1 MIIIMIMIMKKL
13 TLSAL
18 ALTTAF
24 LMAGCDSQDKKAAAG
39 GKASTVLRVGST
51 GQSYPS
57 GFKQDNKLVG
67 FDVEVTETIAKDLN
81 YKIEWVTTDFSG
93 LMGQLEANKLDTVAN
108 VVAITPARKEK
119 YNFADVYSYYSSQIV
134 THKDN
139 TNINTLDDLKGKTV
153 AGVFSYNYL
162 NNLKKAFAD
171 GSVTIRTYE
180 TRDGAMNDAL
190 SKRVEGYVNSRPILL
205 AEINKRNLPFKL
217 VGDPLVIEEV
227 SFPFH
232 KDEKGDKL
240 REQFNAELAKM
251 RADGRLKEISV
262 KYFGEDIITAPQAH

>member
-1 MIIIMIMIMKKL
+1 MMKKV
-13 TLSAL
+13 TLSVL

-24 LMAGCDSQDKKAAAG
+24 LVAGCDS
-39 GKASTVLRVGST
+39 GKSGSEQGKVLKVGST

-81 YKIEWVTTDFSG
+81 YKVEWVTADFSG
-93 LMGQLEANKLDTVAN
+93 LMGQLEARKLDTVAN
-108 VVAITPARKEK
+108 VVAITPARQEK
-119 YNFADVYSYYSSQIV
+119 YNFAQPYSYYGSQIV

-139 TNINTLDDLKGKTV
+139 TDINTLADLKGKTV
-153 AGVFSYNYL
+153 AGVLGSNHV

-171 GSVTIRTYE
+171 GSVNIRTYE

-217 VGDPLVIEEV
+217 VGEPLVIEEV

-232 KDEKGDKL
+232 KDENGDAL
-240 REQFNAELAKM
+240 RKQFDAELTKM
-251 RADGRLKEISV
+251 REDGRLKALAE
-262 KYFGEDIITAPQAH
+262 KYFGEDISVPPKK

>member
-1 MIIIMIMIMKKL
+1 MMKKV
-13 TLSAL
+13 TLSVL

-24 LMAGCDSQDKKAAAG
+24 LVAGCDS
-39 GKASTVLRVGST
+39 GKSSAEQEKVLKVGST

-81 YKIEWVTTDFSG
+81 YKVEWVTADFSG
-93 LMGQLEANKLDTVAN
+93 LMGQLEARKLDTVAN
-108 VVAITPARKEK
+108 VVAITPARQEK
-119 YNFADVYSYYSSQIV
+119 YNFAQPYSYYGSQIV

-139 TNINTLDDLKGKTV
+139 TDINTLADLKGKTV
-153 AGVFSYNYL
+153 AGVLGSNHV

-171 GSVTIRTYE
+171 GSVNIRTYE

-217 VGDPLVIEEV
+217 VGEPLVIEEV

-232 KDEKGDKL
+232 KDENGDAL
-240 REQFNAELAKM
+240 RKQFDAELTKM
-251 RADGRLKEISV
+251 REDGRLKALAE
-262 KYFGEDIITAPQAH
+262 KYFGEDISVPPKK

>member
-1 MIIIMIMIMKKL
+1 MIMKKL

-39 GKASTVLRVGST
+39 GEASTVLRVGST

-81 YKIEWVTTDFSG
+81 YKIEWVTADFSG

-119 YNFADVYSYYSSQIV
+119 YNFADVYSYYGSQIV

-139 TNINTLDDLKGKTV
+139 ANINTLDDLKGKTV
-153 AGVFSYNYL
+153 AGVLGSNHV

-240 REQFNAELAKM
+240 REQFNAELTKM

-262 KYFGEDIITAPQAH
+262 KYFGEDITTAPQAH

>member
-1 MIIIMIMIMKKL
+1 MMKKV
-13 TLSAL
+13 TLSVL

-24 LMAGCDSQDKKAAAG
+24 LVAGCDS
-39 GKASTVLRVGST
+39 GKSGSEQEKVLKVGST

-81 YKIEWVTTDFSG
+81 YKVEWVTADFSG
-93 LMGQLEANKLDTVAN
+93 LMGQLEARKLDTVAN
-108 VVAITPARKEK
+108 VVAITPARQEK
-119 YNFADVYSYYSSQIV
+119 YNFAQPYSYYGSQIV

-139 TNINTLDDLKGKTV
+139 TDINTLADLKGKTV
-153 AGVFSYNYL
+153 AGVLGSNHV

-171 GSVTIRTYE
+171 GSVNIRTYE

-217 VGDPLVIEEV
+217 VGEPLVIEEV

-232 KDEKGDKL
+232 KDEKGDAL
-240 REQFNAELAKM
+240 RKQFDAELTKM
-251 RADGRLKEISV
+251 REDGRLKAISE
-262 KYFGEDIITAPQAH
+262 KYFGEDITVSPAK

>member
-1 MIIIMIMIMKKL
+1 MIMKKA
-13 TLSAL
+13 TLSVLAL
-18 ALTTAF
+18 AAAF
-24 LMAGCDSQDKKAAAG
+24 LAAGCDSQDKAASQG
-39 GKASTVLRVGST
+39 EKVLRAGST

-67 FDVEVTETIAKDLN
+67 FDIEITETIAKELN
-81 YKIEWVTTDFSG
+81 YKVEWVTADFSG
-93 LMGQLEANKLDTVAN
+93 LMGQFEAGKLDTVAN
-108 VVAITPARKEK
+108 VVAITPVRKEK
-119 YNFADVYSYYSSQIV
+119 YNFAQPYSYYGSQIV

-139 TNINTLDDLKGKTV
+139 ADINTLDDLKGKTV
-153 AGVFSYNYL
+153 AGVLGSNHI
-162 NNLKKAFAD
+162 NNLKKAFPD

-217 VGDPLVIEEV
+217 VGDSLVVEEV

-232 KDEKGDKL
+232 KTEQGDVLRKQFDEQLSKL
-240 REQFNAELAKM
+240 RD
-251 RADGRLKEISV
+251 DGRLKELSI
-262 KYFGEDIITAPQAH
+262 KYFGEDITTPPAAH

>member
-1 MIIIMIMIMKKL
+1 MMKKV
-13 TLSAL
+13 TLSVL

-24 LMAGCDSQDKKAAAG
+24 LVAGCDSGKSGAG
-39 GKASTVLRVGST
+39 QEKVLKVGST

-81 YKIEWVTTDFSG
+81 YKVEWVTADFSG
-93 LMGQLEANKLDTVAN
+93 LMGQLEAKKLDTVAN
-108 VVAITPARKEK
+108 VVAITPARQEK
-119 YNFADVYSYYSSQIV
+119 YNFAQPYSYYGSQIV

-139 TNINTLDDLKGKTV
+139 TNINTLADLKGKTV
-153 AGVFSYNYL
+153 AGVLGSNHV

-171 GSVTIRTYE
+171 GSVNIRTYE

-217 VGDPLVIEEV
+217 VGEPLVVEEV

-232 KDEKGDKL
+232 KDENGDAL
-240 REQFNAELAKM
+240 RKQFDAELTKM
-251 RADGRLKEISV
+251 REDGRLKALAE
-262 KYFGEDIITAPQAH
+262 KYFGEDISVPPKK

>member
-1 MIIIMIMIMKKL
+1 M
-13 TLSAL
+13 
-18 ALTTAF
+18 
-24 LMAGCDSQDKKAAAG
+24 
-39 GKASTVLRVGST
+39 
-51 GQSYPS
+51 
-57 GFKQDNKLVG
+57 
-67 FDVEVTETIAKDLN
+67 
-81 YKIEWVTTDFSG
+81 
-93 LMGQLEANKLDTVAN
+93 
-108 VVAITPARKEK
+108 
-119 YNFADVYSYYSSQIV
+119 
-134 THKDN
+134 
-139 TNINTLDDLKGKTV
+139 
-153 AGVFSYNYL
+153 AGVFGYNYL

-180 TRDGAMNDAL
+180 TSDGAMNDAL

-262 KYFGEDIITAPQAH
+262 KYFGEDITTAPQAH

>member
-1 MIIIMIMIMKKL
+1 MIMKKL
-13 TLSAL
+13 TLSVI

-24 LMAGCDSQDKKAAAG
+24 LVAGCDPQDSAAQG
-39 GKASTVLRVGST
+39 EKVLKVGST

-81 YKIEWVTTDFSG
+81 YKVEWVTADFSG
-93 LMGQLEANKLDTVAN
+93 LMGQLEAGKLATVAN
-108 VVAITPARKEK
+108 VVAITPARQEK
-119 YNFADVYSYYSSQIV
+119 YNFAQPYSYYGSQIV

-139 TNINTLDDLKGKTV
+139 TAINTLDDLKGKTV
-153 AGVFSYNYL
+153 AGVLGSNHV
-162 NNLKKAFAD
+162 NNLKNAFPD

-217 VGDPLVIEEV
+217 VGNSLVVEEV

-232 KDEKGDKL
+232 KNEQGDALRKQFDE
-240 REQFNAELAKM
+240 ELNKM
-251 RADGRLKEISV
+251 RADGRLKALAI
-262 KYFGEDIITAPQAH
+262 KYFGEDITTPPSAP

>member
-1 MIIIMIMIMKKL
+1 MMKKV
-13 TLSAL
+13 TLSVL

-24 LMAGCDSQDKKAAAG
+24 LVAGCDS
-39 GKASTVLRVGST
+39 GKSGSEQEKVLKVGST

-81 YKIEWVTTDFSG
+81 YKVEWVTADFSG
-93 LMGQLEANKLDTVAN
+93 LMGQLEARKLDTVAN
-108 VVAITPARKEK
+108 VVAITPARQEK
-119 YNFADVYSYYSSQIV
+119 YNFAQPYSYYGSQIV

-139 TNINTLDDLKGKTV
+139 TDINTLADLKGKTV
-153 AGVFSYNYL
+153 AGVLGSNHV

-171 GSVTIRTYE
+171 GSVNIRTYE

-217 VGDPLVIEEV
+217 VGEPLVIEEV

-232 KDEKGDKL
+232 KDENGDAL
-240 REQFNAELAKM
+240 RKQFDAELTKM
-251 RADGRLKEISV
+251 REDGRLKALAE
-262 KYFGEDIITAPQAH
+262 KYFGEDISVPPKK